1 MIVFVTVPA
10 ICWLVWRRPGVLRQA
25 WIAAAFAAAGAAL
38 WIREA
43 LVNDFAPLRQG
54 PEPGDDTYL
63 DHLNTFFSADLPMAL
78 GLRIPFSLDWP
89 AGEVVARI
97 V

>member
-1 MIVFVTVPA
+1 MPA
-10 ICWLVWRRPGVLRQA
+10 RRRRA
-25 WIAAAFAAAGAAL
+25 SL

-54 PEPGDDTYL
+54 PEPGDDAYL

-89 AGEVVARI
+89 AGEVVARL
-97 V
+97 VELVAVGALVWALARRRGAPGSRSS